1 MLMGDEEKKS
11 QKPTI
16 LRAPG
21 RTVIKLKRNPYR
33 YRRTLPH
40 IQDHVPIFVTFNS
53 DGRWELPPASRTLAM
68 HSCMYEHGRRV
79 RMHAFVIMPEHAHLL
94 FTIINSSEDEA
105 PMYRIIGDI
114 KGASS
119 HNINRL
125 LKRKSRV
132 WQEESFDRATREN
145 EFDYY
150 MDYIITNPVRRGL
163 VSSPEEY
170 EWLWHEDMK
179 K

>member
-1 MLMGDEEKKS
+1 
-11 QKPTI
+11 
-16 LRAPG
+16 
-21 RTVIKLKRNPYR
+21 
-33 YRRTLPH
+33 
-40 IQDHVPIFVTFNS
+40 
-53 DGRWELPPASRTLAM
+53 
-68 HSCMYEHGRRV
+68 
-79 RMHAFVIMPEHAHLL
+79 MPEHAHLL
-94 FTIINSSEDEA
+94 FTISYNAEDKAE

-125 LKRKSRV
+125 LKRKGRV

-150 MDYIITNPVRRGL
+150 MEYIITNPVRRGL

-170 EWLWHEDMK
+170 EWLWHETMNK
-179 K
+179 